1 MAHFAKVEDGI
12 VTQVIV
18 ADQDFIDNHCTGT
31 WIQTSYNTRFG
42 VHYQPNS
49 NTPSEDQSL
58 ALRGNFAGEGYIYDA
73 SNDVFYLPRPRDENG
88 EFASWTLNTKTW
100 DWEPP
105 IPFPEYEEDQYF
117 GWSESLYQSDNTKGW
132 VDITE

>member
-31 WIQTSYNTRFG
+31 WIQTSYNTRNG

-58 ALRGNFAGEGYIYDA
+58 ALRGNFAGEGYIYD
-73 SNDVFYLPRPRDENG
+73 STNDVFYLPRPSDEDG
-88 EFASWTLNTKTW
+88 EFTSWTLNTTTW
-100 DWEPP
+100 EWEPP
-105 IPFPEYEEDQYF
+105 IARPTFEEDQYF
-117 GWSESLYQSDNTKGW
+117 KWSESAYQADNTQGW
-132 VDITE
+132 VEFTP

>member
-31 WIQTSYNTRFG
+31 WGQTSYNTRLG

-73 SNDVFYLPRPRDENG
+73 SNDVFYLPRPSDENG
-88 EFASWTLNTKTW
+88 EFASWTLNTTKW

-105 IPFPEYEEDQYF
+105 IPFPEYEEDQNF
-117 GWSESLYQSDNTKGW
+117 RWSESLYQSDNTKGW